1 MISMMF
7 WVYGRFI
14 LLISSDVVSSFV
26 LVLEVEMSDLSMDD
40 ECKPLELNA
49 VRIWSSSIFIYSLL
63 NMSVC
68 APSSNVVTMLCLAL

>member
-49 VRIWSSSIFIYSLL
+49 VRI
-63 NMSVC
+63 
-68 APSSNVVTMLCLAL
+68 